1 MQSDTVGLIGKDIL
15 QQIEWTPGWQMET
28 PLADVR
34 AKYALTINEVLRLV
48 PWGRATLY
56 DDIKSG
62 HLKTFTRKGRRY
74 ATSDSVRKYVETIEE
89 SKEEKDFKALRDVN
103 GKQKKPARG

>member
-1 MQSDTVGLIGKDIL
+1 
-15 QQIEWTPGWQMET
+15 MET

-56 DDIKSG
+56 DDMKSG

-89 SKEEKDFKALRDVN
+89 SEAERNFEPLRNVVEC
-103 GKQKKPARG
+103 RH

>member
-28 PLADVR
+28 PLADVA
-34 AKYALTINEVLRLV
+34 AKYALTMLEVLRLV

-74 ATSDSVRKYVETIEE
+74 ATTDSVRQYVKTIEDFE
-89 SKEEKDFKALRDVN
+89 AEENFEPLRNVVEH
-103 GKQKKPARG
+103 GH